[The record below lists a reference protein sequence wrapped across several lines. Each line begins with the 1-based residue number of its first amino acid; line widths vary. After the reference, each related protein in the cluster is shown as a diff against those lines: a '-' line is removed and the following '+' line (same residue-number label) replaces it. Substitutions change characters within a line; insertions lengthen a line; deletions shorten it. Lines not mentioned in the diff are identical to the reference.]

1 MIADSYGNI
10 IEINE
15 HAYKTFYGKNL
26 PLVKLKLV
34 SSKIKSLLLENIADK
49 IKAQALIDFFSK
61 TVIETYKN
69 DISCIFGRKKRYF
82 NVIISP
88 IIGRKNKIIG
98 KLAIF
103 RDTTELNHLQSRLRK
118 EAIRDFLTG
127 AYNRRFFNE
136 SLLIEVNRYKRYGFP
151 FCLLMIDID
160 KFKKVND
167 DEGHLKGDYIL
178 TEAVKIFKKNIRT
191 HLDIVA
197 RYGGD
202 EFAVILTNTS
212 LTEAGSIAGRI
223 LLQYRDMNLNNTTLS
238 IGVCIY
244 EDNMEMKEM
253 IRNADKAMYSAKA
266 NGGDNFSFSK

>member
-1 MIADSYGNI
+1 
-10 IEINE
+10 
-15 HAYKTFYGKNL
+15 
-26 PLVKLKLV
+26 
-34 SSKIKSLLLENIADK
+34 
-49 IKAQALIDFFSK
+49 
-61 TVIETYKN
+61 
-69 DISCIFGRKKRYF
+69 
-82 NVIISP
+82 
-88 IIGRKNKIIG
+88 
-98 KLAIF
+98 
-103 RDTTELNHLQSRLRK
+103 
-118 EAIRDFLTG
+118 
-127 AYNRRFFNE
+127 
-136 SLLIEVNRYKRYGFP
+136 
-151 FCLLMIDID
+151 MIDID

-253 IRNADKAMYSAKA
+253 IRNAEKAMYSAKA